1 MYGYRENTMTEVNL
15 ETPTD
20 EVKSISLFT
29 LVNGDYVEFMVKFQK
44 TLNKFPDVIIALG
57 NMATTFDDLVVNLQ
71 DSLVAERGSALTM
84 TLADSDKC
92 RDDIHRGLCHYVE
105 AYRWHK
111 DGGKADAANHL
122 LRVVKQ
128 YGTSGLRKSGYNVET
143 AMMRSLVVD
152 LKSEKNIDFTTQ
164 IGLTEWI
171 DDLAVANEAFSA
183 LMEDRQ
189 DEVAVSLDYTTRDVR
204 KVLTPHF
211 RKMVKVIEANAIIGT
226 NSDYQEIINQL
237 NSEIELTA

>member
-1 MYGYRENTMTEVNL
+1 MTEVNL
-15 ETPTD
+15 DTPTD
-20 EVKSISLFT
+20 EVNNINLAV
-29 LVNGDYVEFMVKFQK
+29 LINADYVEFMVKFQK
-44 TLNKFPDVIIALG
+44 TLNKFPEVITAMG
-57 NMATTFDDLVVNLQ
+57 NMVTTFDDLVQNLQ

-111 DGGKADAANHL
+111 DGGKVDAANHL
-122 LRVVKQ
+122 LRIVKR
-128 YGTSGLRKSGYNVET
+128 YGTSELRRSGYNVET
-143 AMMRSLVVD
+143 AMIRSMIGD
-152 LKSEKNIDFTTQ
+152 LKSTQNIDFTTQ

-171 DDLAVANEAFSA
+171 DDLSTANEAFSN

-189 DEVAVSLDYTTRDVR
+189 DEVAASLDYTTRDVR

-226 NSDYQEIINQL
+226 NADYQEIINQL

>member
-1 MYGYRENTMTEVNL
+1 MTEVNL

-20 EVKSISLFT
+20 EVNNINLAV
-29 LVNGDYVEFMVKFQK
+29 LINADYVEFMVKFQK
-44 TLNKFPDVIIALG
+44 TLNKFPEVITAMG
-57 NMATTFDDLVVNLQ
+57 NMVTTFDDLVQNLQ

-111 DGGKADAANHL
+111 DGGKVDAANHL
-122 LRVVKQ
+122 LRIVKR
-128 YGTSGLRKSGYNVET
+128 YGTSELRRSGYNVET
-143 AMMRSLVVD
+143 AMIRSMIGD
-152 LKSEKNIDFTTQ
+152 LKSTQNIDFTTQ

-171 DDLAVANEAFSA
+171 DDLSTANEAFSN

-189 DEVAVSLDYTTRDVR
+189 DEVAASLDYTTRDVR

-226 NSDYQEIINQL
+226 NADYQEIINQL